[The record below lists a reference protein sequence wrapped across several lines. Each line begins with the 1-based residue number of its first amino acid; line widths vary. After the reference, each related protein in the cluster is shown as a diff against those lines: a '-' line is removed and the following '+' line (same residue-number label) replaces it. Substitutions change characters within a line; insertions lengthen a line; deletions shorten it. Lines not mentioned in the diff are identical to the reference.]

1 MGNKPGRLALF
12 CCGSQGVD
20 AQNDTSIDG
29 NASGRDSAST
39 DALSRRSSTSAPSSR
54 PRTASLRSGD
64 SRLSR
69 LELPGLD
76 QREFFISPH
85 PEIDRANRIA
95 WFQRD
100 TVKSIDK
107 VGLTTDEKKL
117 IRQYA
122 SSPAVFREPMNDGRM
137 SDPGFGPVIRKL
149 SRHGY
154 HMDGF
159 LFRGAKEAEAN
170 RYKENTVVTK
180 GQPLSA
186 SPFKSAA
193 MGFLRGTQPYLLMI
207 KAAPDRAADI
217 SRIAECADGQESK
230 IEPEEC
236 ETLIAPKTPLEVLL
250 VAKGK
255 EAIRVVMS
263 QAGLPDPDR
272 SRHVA
277 PHAMLALPPV
287 AQPGTPLPAAFD
299 DPTPSQLAAAIDT
312 ITGVYALDLAHPV
325 DHGTPHERLHAAE
338 VARKSHLALWASR
351 TQLLDTRREM
361 VERRAMA
368 CRLRDGRRR
377 DAVHHATGTA
387 ALDLAVSPS
396 ADTGAVDDG
405 LLHNPLFRDVAYS
418 VFDMTPDELH
428 RQLTGANLCASMK
441 AELSRLQVALDS
453 EDTHL
458 ERLSTLMQQAIRDI
472 QAAWEAPNRDPASPV
487 LAARREERS
496 EPASP
501 AFYVQESDD
510 ELDQFRIAD

>member
-1 MGNKPGRLALF
+1 MGNKPGRLALS

-29 NASGRDSAST
+29 NASGRDSPST
-39 DALSRRSSTSAPSSR
+39 DALSRRSSKSAASSR
-54 PRTASLRSGD
+54 RRTASLRSGD

-69 LELPGLD
+69 LELPGFD
-76 QREFFISPH
+76 QRDFFISPH

-95 WFQRD
+95 WFRRD
-100 TVKSIDK
+100 TVKSIDE
-107 VGLTTDEKKL
+107 VGLTTDEKRL

-137 SDPGFGPVIRKL
+137 RDPGFGRVIRKL

-159 LFRGAKEAEAN
+159 LFRGVKEAEAN
-170 RYKENTVVTK
+170 RYKENTVVVK

-207 KAAPDRAADI
+207 KAAPDHAADI

-277 PHAMLALPPV
+277 PNAMLALPPM

-338 VARKSHLALWASR
+338 VARQSHLAQWAAR

-396 ADTGAVDDG
+396 AHSGATDDG

-418 VFDMTPDELH
+418 VLHMTPGELH
-428 RQLTGANLCASMK
+428 RQLTGANLCAAME

-458 ERLSTLMQQAIRDI
+458 ERLSTLMQQAIGDI
-472 QAAWEAPNRDPASPV
+472 QATWEAPNRDPASPV
-487 LAARREERS
+487 LAARREELF
-496 EPASP
+496 EPASQ
-501 AFYVQESDD
+501 AFYLQESDD
-510 ELDQFRIAD
+510 ELDQLRIAD